1 MYRQRALALPRL
13 VLVTVCI
20 AINPQVIAQSND
32 GIVRSLEIEEAL
44 SQPKTRGIRVQVK
57 ANVDLKIPFEINS
70 STLKPQAVAQLEQLE
85 SALKKDSLS
94 NYRFEVA
101 GHTDASGAAEYNRQL
116 SLRRAE
122 SVKRFL
128 VDRGIERD
136 RLETVGHGEE
146 ELLMPDKP
154 LHPDNRRVEIRN
166 LGESR

>member
-1 MYRQRALALPRL
+1 MQILSRL
-13 VLVTVCI
+13 ILVTVCI
-20 AINPQVIAQSND
+20 AINPQAIAQSD
-32 GIVRSLEIEEAL
+32 REIVRSLEIEEAL
-44 SQPKTRGIRVQVK
+44 AKPKTRGIRVQVK
-57 ANVDLKIPFEINS
+57 ANVDLHIPFEINS
-70 STLKPQAVAQLEQLE
+70 STLKPQAVDQLEQLE
-85 SALKKDSLS
+85 SALKKDSLA

-116 SLRRAE
+116 SWRRAE

-128 VDRGIERD
+128 VDRGIDGD

-146 ELLMPDKP
+146 ELLIPDKP